1 MTYRRGPRTDRA
13 LGRLRRY
20 YAYLRSVLSARDTAG
35 LRMAAEA
42 AIQFLQKQINIYA
55 DETADP
61 ITNDKCKQ
69 GRKCLRHRVTTYF
82 YVHV

>member
-1 MTYRRGPRTDRA
+1 MLVASTIEAVHVCLCIICTQLTQDVVFCKKRSKTTGVNDVQEGTEDRA

-42 AIQFLQKQINIYA
+42 AIQFL
-55 DETADP
+55 
-61 ITNDKCKQ
+61 
-69 GRKCLRHRVTTYF
+69 
-82 YVHV
+82 

>member
-1 MTYRRGPRTDRA
+1 MPMHTVDPRRRILQEEEQDHRCNDVQEGTEDRA

-42 AIQFLQKQINIYA
+42 AIQFL
-55 DETADP
+55 
-61 ITNDKCKQ
+61 
-69 GRKCLRHRVTTYF
+69 
-82 YVHV
+82 